1 MGSLPMPEPAL
12 CSSLNATLFEVYV
25 GQRGPQLQEIIEE
38 GAELWATT
46 ALCASLQ
53 KVARG
58 KELGKTEGN
67 PL

>member
-1 MGSLPMPEPAL
+1 MSSLPMPEPAL

-25 GQRGPQLQEIIEE
+25 GQGGPQLQEIVE
-38 GAELWATT
+38 GDAELWATS

-58 KELGKTEGN
+58 KELGKTEDN